1 MCRLHLL
8 STLILHV
15 CLQNVLN
22 IFISTTCMC
31 RVYRLGTCTCNN
43 LFVRSELAAGAQVD
57 GVGEVDHVGYLD
69 QHVYT
74 VAPTAVV
81 LLDPYN
87 QSRKKN
93 NRFHDPVVLLE
104 LMNTHMYNQKHG
116 LQN

>member
-1 MCRLHLL
+1 MQYLPEVSISMCRLHLL

-15 CLQNVLN
+15 CLLNVLN
-22 IFISTTCMC
+22 LFICTCMC

-74 VAPTAVV
+74 VAPAAVV
-81 LLDPYN
+81 LLDSYN
-87 QSRKKN
+87 QSRGKKI
-93 NRFHDPVVLLE
+93 DTTILLFF
-104 LMNTHMYNQKHG
+104 
-116 LQN
+116 